1 MKQEKIYQAYS
12 IIAFLRN
19 SNHTPEAAYKL
30 FKLNRLLKPI
40 YEFQLEQ
47 RRDLFKSIKP
57 KKVEGGEITFE
68 TAEERKDFEARM
80 KEIGDLEADIEIKPV
95 HIALSKLNP
104 EAKLYPDD
112 FEILDG
118 IIEFDENDEPET
130 PEVQLELV
138 PEE

>member
-1 MKQEKIYQAYS
+1 M
-12 IIAFLRN
+12 
-19 SNHTPEAAYKL
+19 
-30 FKLNRLLKPI
+30 
-40 YEFQLEQ
+40 
-47 RRDLFKSIKP
+47 
-57 KKVEGGEITFE
+57 EGGEITFE
-68 TAEERKDFEARM
+68 TPEERKDFEARM

-112 FEILDG
+112 FEILEG
-118 IIEFDENDEPET
+118 IIEFDEDEEPEM